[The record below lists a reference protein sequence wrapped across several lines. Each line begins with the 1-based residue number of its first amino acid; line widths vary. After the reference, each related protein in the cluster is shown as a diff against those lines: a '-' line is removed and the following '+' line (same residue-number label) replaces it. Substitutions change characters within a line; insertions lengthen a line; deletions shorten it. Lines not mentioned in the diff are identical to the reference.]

1 MESLRRNRDFTIL
14 WTGSTVSALGS
25 RTSAFAFPLICLA
38 ITGSVMWASV
48 AETLLL
54 VGQAVLT
61 LPAGVL
67 ADRLDRGAVMRMAQG
82 GGAVVYVS
90 LVGAALC
97 HVLTLPHLL
106 AAAFLTGAAS
116 GIYAPAEVS
125 ALRSVVLPED
135 LPQALSRNHARWHV
149 AGLVGAPL
157 GGALF
162 AVAAWLPALVDS
174 VTYGVS
180 WVLLGRLRTNLAAR
194 GPASASPRPWRGL
207 VEGFRHVAARP
218 FLRVV
223 TVWSALVNFAVSA
236 LLFAVVLRLVQ
247 SGAAP
252 SCIGLVETAVAMAA
266 VLGSLLAPVLL
277 DRVPTGW
284 LTVLTSWSF
293 VPLTIPLMVW
303 NTPGV
308 AAAALCAGFLV
319 SPAGNA
325 GISSY
330 RLATTPDEL
339 QGRVQ
344 STMSFV
350 AMCVMPLSPLLAG
363 ALLAHLGGQAA
374 MAALM
379 GLIAAVAMIPTASR
393 HVRRVPRPH
402 AWLAEATPASVSCR
416 HTPDRPCGERAVQ
429 DRN

>member
-1 MESLRRNRDFTIL
+1 MRVPLRHNRDFAIL
-14 WTGSTVSALGS
+14 WAGATVSGLGS
-25 RTSAFAFPLICLA
+25 RISAFAFPLICLA

-48 AETLLL
+48 AEALLL
-54 VGQAVLT
+54 VGQAALT

-67 ADRLDRGAVMRMAQG
+67 ADGFDRASVMRMTQG

-97 HVLTLPHLL
+97 HVLTLPHLVV
-106 AAAFLTGAAS
+106 AAFLTGAAS

-125 ALRSVVLPED
+125 AVRSVVLSED
-135 LPQALSRNHARWHV
+135 LPQALSRNQARRHV
-149 AGLVGAPL
+149 AGMIGAPL

-180 WVLLGRLRTNLAAR
+180 WVLLGRLRTDLAGQ
-194 GPASASPRPWRGL
+194 GPGSTRPRPWRGV
-207 VEGFRHVAARP
+207 VEGFHHVAAQP
-218 FLRVV
+218 FLRVI

-247 SGAAP
+247 SGAPP
-252 SCIGLVETAVAMAA
+252 SCIGLVETAVAIAA
-266 VLGSLLAPVLL
+266 VLGSLLAPLLL

-293 VPLTIPLMVW
+293 VPLSIPLMVW

-330 RLATTPDEL
+330 RMATTPDAL

-350 AMCVMPLSPLLAG
+350 AICVMPLSPLLAG
-363 ALLAHLGGQAA
+363 GLLAHVGGQAA
-374 MAALM
+374 IAALM
-379 GLIAAVAMIPTASR
+379 GVTAVVAMIPTASR

-402 AWLAEATPASVSCR
+402 AWLP
-416 HTPDRPCGERAVQ
+416 
-429 DRN
+429 